1 MIIFVMVKNVLI
13 QSEFRF
19 HKLFLIFSQFFSLMH
34 IFFSQMIQALKHDM
48 QVVLN
53 IDSDLS
59 IYVVVFSIQR
69 CPNIGKIYDSL

>member
-1 MIIFVMVKNVLI
+1 MI
-13 QSEFRF
+13 
-19 HKLFLIFSQFFSLMH
+19 H
-34 IFFSQMIQALKHDM
+34 ALKHDM

-69 CPNIGKIYDSL
+69 CPNIGKIGIWFVVEFID